1 MEIAKDVV
9 THGNLV
15 PLENPLPL
23 SQQDMNK
30 DCTGKPTYEIV
41 KKKAHVKRGNK
52 PDGMAQTKLMFQ
64 GQGDEESEYE

>member
-30 DCTGKPTYEIV
+30 EWPGNKPTYEIV
-41 KKKAHVKRGNK
+41 RTKARVKRGNK
-52 PDGMAQTKLMFQ
+52 PDGMAQTKLMFP
-64 GQGDEESEYE
+64 